1 MYSITRSTFLL
12 THIIQRAGDRL
23 KRPTKKSFYVFS
35 FDDTEEKFAVR
46 FEGEKGQD
54 AVYEVTLCKYL
65 YLDNELTIDQ
75 SIRLL
80 CVAHPL
86 S

>member
-1 MYSITRSTFLL
+1 ML

-23 KRPTKKSFYVFS
+23 KRPTKKSFDVFS
-35 FDDTEEKFAVR
+35 FNDTEEKFAVR

-54 AVYEVTLCKYL
+54 AVYKITLCRYF

-80 CVAHPL
+80 RVAHPL